1 MDQEKENKSF
11 NEEIIHGDNSINEN
25 IDITERIIG
34 KPRSMLSEFPR
45 KGGNAPTATHYCP
58 GCGHGILHKL
68 IAEAIDQLEIQERT
82 VMTSPVGCAVFA
94 YYYFD
99 CGHVQVAHGR
109 APAVGTGLS
118 RAEEDAVVILYQGD
132 GDLASI
138 GLNETIQAANRGE
151 KMAVFFINNT
161 VYGMTGGQM
170 APTTLLGEV
179 TVTCPEGRDPRYTG
193 YPLHMCELLDN
204 LDAPVYIERVSLSD
218 PSHIRKARKAVL
230 KALKI
235 QKEGKGYAFVEF
247 LSPCPTNLRMDV
259 EGVQKFLNEDMQS
272 EYPLATFRD
281 RSKDVEQLCRGES
294 DFSRE
299 SLDHIFE
306 VEGEKTLEAMDDHKF
321 KTRVAKISG
330 FGGQGVMSMGL
341 TLAQAAYKA
350 RRHVSFYP
358 AYGPE
363 QRGGTSDC
371 TVVISGETISLP
383 VANKLDILVALN
395 EPSLEKFA
403 DQVKKEGIILY
414 NSELGQFKG
423 PEQVNTIAV
432 PALKIAKEYGVVK
445 ALNTAM
451 LGVIMAI
458 TTTGLSRDDF
468 RHAIQDTFAKKPKLV
483 DLNLAILEAGARWAK
498 ENLDL

>member
-1 MDQEKENKSF
+1 MDGNAQKAGEESRKVNETMHEK
-11 NEEIIHGDNSINEN
+11 
-25 IDITERIIG
+25 IIG
-34 KPRSMLSEFPR
+34 KPQSMLSEYPR
-45 KGGNAPTATHYCP
+45 KGGSAPTATHYCP
-58 GCGHGILHKL
+58 GCGHGVLHKL
-68 IAEAIDQLEIQERT
+68 IAEGIDRLGIQERT

-118 RAEEDAVVILYQGD
+118 RAEENAVVILYQGD

-151 KMAVFFINNT
+151 KLAVFFINNT

-179 TVTCPEGRDPRYTG
+179 TVTCPEGRDPRFTG
-193 YPLHMCELLDN
+193 YPLHMCELLNN

-218 PSHIRKARKAVL
+218 PSHIRKAKKAVL
-230 KALKI
+230 KALEI
-235 QKEGKGYAFVEF
+235 QRDGKGYAFVEV
-247 LSPCPTNLRMDV
+247 LSPCPTNLRMDA
-259 EGVQKFLNEDMQS
+259 EGAQKFLNEEM
-272 EYPLATFRD
+272 EKEFPLGNFRD
-281 RSKDVEQLCRGES
+281 RSSDVERLCRGES
-294 DFSRE
+294 DFSRA
-299 SLDHIFE
+299 SLDRIFE
-306 VEGEKTLEAMDDHKF
+306 VEGERTLEAVDDPEF
-321 KTRVAKISG
+321 ITRAVKVSG

-341 TLAQAAYKA
+341 ILAQAAYKA

-383 VANKLDILVALN
+383 VAYKTDVLVALN
-395 EPSLEKFA
+395 RPSLEKFA
-403 DQVKKEGIILY
+403 DRVKKGGTILY
-414 NSELGQFKG
+414 SSDLGEYKPPG
-423 PEQVNTIAV
+423 DVNAIAV
-432 PALKIAKEYGVVK
+432 PALKIAKEFGVVK
-445 ALNTAM
+445 AINTVM

-458 TTTGLSRDDF
+458 TSTGLSRDDF
-468 RHAIQDTFAKKPKLV
+468 RDAIKHTFAKKPKLV
-483 DLNLAILEAGARWAK
+483 QLNLDILEAGAKWAR
-498 ENLDL
+498 ENLDNL